1 VGSLQSFAI
10 AKKVV
15 SVVTA
20 SKGLRL
26 PFESGHYNGNH
37 GLAFCSFPYLNGIV
51 VGGAAYVSPCKAEGR
66 CACYY
71 SISVM

>member
-1 VGSLQSFAI
+1 VGRLQSFAI
-10 AKKVV
+10 VKKVV

-26 PFESGHYNGNH
+26 PFEAGHYENH
-37 GLAFCSFPYLNGIV
+37 GLAFCSFQYLNGI